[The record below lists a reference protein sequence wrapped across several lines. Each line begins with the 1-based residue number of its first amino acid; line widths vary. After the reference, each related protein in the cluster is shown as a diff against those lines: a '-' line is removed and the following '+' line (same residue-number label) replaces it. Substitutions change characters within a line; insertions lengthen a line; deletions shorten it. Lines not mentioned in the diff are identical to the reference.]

1 MNDPKTNP
9 PALPAD
15 VAERIAHL
23 FRDALACGRPHELLA
38 LLQRY
43 RAGERG

>member
-1 MNDPKTNP
+1 MTHSKTNP
-9 PALPAD
+9 PALPAEA
-15 VAERIAHL
+15 AERIAYL
-23 FRDALACGRPHELLA
+23 FRDTLAGNRPHELLA